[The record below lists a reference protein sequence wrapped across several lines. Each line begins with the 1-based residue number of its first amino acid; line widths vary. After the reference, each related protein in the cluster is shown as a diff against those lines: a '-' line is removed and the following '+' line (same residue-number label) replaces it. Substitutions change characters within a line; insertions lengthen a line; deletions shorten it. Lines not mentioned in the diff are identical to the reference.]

1 MNVLDLFAGLE
12 GWSTPFRERG
22 HRVFS
27 TDFDPQFKVDL
38 VKNILDIT
46 PDDIPFRPDII
57 LASPPCEAFSVMNI
71 GKNWT
76 GPDADPPHQPKT
88 DRAKLG
94 LQILERTVWLI
105 QWLRPSYFIIENPRA
120 KMRKMPVMQQFDR
133 RTVTY
138 CQYGMRWQKPTDL
151 WGGFPPSLIL
161 REMCQRG
168 APCHEAA
175 PRGSSTGIQGKH
187 SAEQRAV
194 VPHQLSEQICI
205 AAEADLAA
213 GRPARNPYLFPNV

>member
-12 GWSTPFRERG
+12 GWSKPFRDRG

-27 TDFDPQFKVDL
+27 TDYDPQFKVDL
-38 VKNILDIT
+38 IKDVLELT

-76 GPDADPPHQPKT
+76 GPDDENPHQPKT
-88 DRAKLG
+88 ERARLAMR
-94 LQILERTVWLI
+94 ILERTVWLI
-105 QWLRPSYFIIENPRA
+105 HELKPAYFVIENPRA
-120 KMRKMPVMQQFDR
+120 KMRKMPIMQQFEC

-151 WGGFPPSLIL
+151 FGGFPPSLSL
-161 REMCQRG
+161 RPMCGRG

-175 PRGSSTGIQGKH
+175 PRGSRTGIQGKH
-187 SAEQRAV
+187 SAEERAV
-194 VPHQLSEQICI
+194 VPYQLSEQICL
-205 AAEADLAA
+205 AAESDLDA
-213 GRPARNPYLFPNV
+213 GRAVVSHSLV